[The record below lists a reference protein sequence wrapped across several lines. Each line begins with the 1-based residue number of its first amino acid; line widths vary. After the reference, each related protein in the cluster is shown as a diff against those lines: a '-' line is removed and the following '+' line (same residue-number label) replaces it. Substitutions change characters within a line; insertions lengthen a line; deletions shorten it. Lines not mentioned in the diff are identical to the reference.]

1 GRRPRPNA
9 GRESPRTEARRV
21 SLLASLTL
29 LAQETAEHEA
39 GPLGISMWIWQL
51 ANLVGFLAALY
62 YLVAKPLTK
71 VFRDRQLA
79 VEESLK
85 QARQQREEAARLEAQ
100 VHERMSQ
107 LEREIAEI
115 RARGIAEGEA
125 ARAELVARADQEAER
140 VKREAGEEIDRRAA
154 AALAEPER
162 AASDLVASAAVEVLS
177 REINDDDRRRLVE
190 DSASRLRSQAR

>member
-1 GRRPRPNA
+1 
-9 GRESPRTEARRV
+9 V
-21 SLLASLTL
+21 SLLSSLAL
-29 LAQETAEHEA
+29 LAQETAGHEA
-39 GPLGISMWIWQL
+39 GLLGIPMWVWQL

-79 VEESLK
+79 VEERLK
-85 QARQQREEAARLEAQ
+85 QARERREEAARLEAE

-115 RARGIAEGEA
+115 RARGIAEGET

-140 VKREAGEEIDRRAA
+140 VKREAAEEIDRRAA
-154 AALAEPER
+154 TAIAELER

-177 REINDDDRRRLVE
+177 REINDDDRRRLLE
-190 DSASRLRSQAR
+190 ESASRLQSEAR